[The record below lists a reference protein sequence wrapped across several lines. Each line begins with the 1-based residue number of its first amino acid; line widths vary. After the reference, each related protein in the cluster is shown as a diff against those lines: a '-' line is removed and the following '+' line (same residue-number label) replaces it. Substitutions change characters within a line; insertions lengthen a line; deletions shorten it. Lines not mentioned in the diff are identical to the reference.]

1 MKLVKGTYEVQ
12 SEGLHPTFHN
22 VTPKSKR
29 FGQSI
34 EYQGWGLH
42 SLFTPYNLFNPDSGT
57 ISRFHIFRIGIF
69 TTRLV

>member
-22 VTPKSKR
+22 VTPKVKELVKASNIKD
-29 FGQSI
+29 GVCN
-34 EYQGWGLH
+34 

-69 TTRLV
+69 ATRLV